1 MFTDRPIGFLASLL
15 YDIGIKISSLDLAIM
30 ITFLIFLAV
39 LAVLVLSHEFGHFIV
54 ARASGMKVYEF
65 GFGFPP
71 RVVGFQWQK
80 NANGKNKLKLIWGKK
95 KEASVYDELDGIP
108 KQNEDEGGTVYSLNL
123 IPLGGFV
130 QIKGENGD
138 EQGTD
143 SFGAKSF
150 WKKAATLS
158 AGVAMNII
166 LAFILISAGFIM
178 GLPQSTDNLPT
189 GVTVKNRQLEIIEA
203 MAGKPA
209 AVAGLQAGDVVVSLD
224 NLQSPTVAEMQNYI
238 DAHKN
243 QDINVTVTRDGAT
256 IEKKIHPFVYSD
268 TGKGGLGVGLVETGL
283 VSYPWYKALYYGFMM
298 TGFYLK
304 EIVLSFYFLIA
315 GLFAGQAPGEALS
328 GPVGIAVMTGQV
340 ARLGFSYL
348 LNFTAL
354 LSLNLAVINI
364 LPIPALD
371 GGRLLFLI
379 INKIKRKPMAQKYEQ
394 IAHSAGFA
402 VLMLLVVVITV
413 KDLGHFSGAFIN
425 WWHKII

>member
-1 MFTDRPIGFLASLL
+1 
-15 YDIGIKISSLDLAIM
+15 M

-71 RVVGFQWQK
+71 RVLGLQWQK
-80 NANGKNKLKLIWGKK
+80 DANGKKKLKLIWGKK
-95 KEASVYDELDGIP
+95 KESFAYDFESAAP
-108 KQNEDEGGTVYSLNL
+108 AENESEQGTVYSLNL

-138 EQGTD
+138 EQGAD
-143 SFGAKSF
+143 SFGAKNF
-150 WKKAATLS
+150 WKRAATLC

-166 LAFILISAGFIM
+166 LAFILVSIGFMM
-178 GLPQSTDNLPT
+178 GLPQSTDNLPI
-189 GVTVKNRQLEIIEA
+189 GVTVKNRHLEIIEA
-203 MAGKPA
+203 MAGKSA
-209 AVAGLQAGDVVVSLD
+209 AVAGLQAGDTILSLD
-224 NLQSPTVAEMQNYI
+224 NLQNPTVAEMQNYI

-243 QDINVTVTRDGAT
+243 QDINVVVNRDGT
-256 IEKKIHPFVYSD
+256 NIEKKIHPFVYPD
-268 TGKGGLGVGLVETGL
+268 TGKGGIGVGLVEVGL
-283 VSYPWYKALYYGFMM
+283 VSYPWYSALYYGFMM

-304 EIVLSFYFLIA
+304 EIVVSFYTLIA
-315 GLFAGQAPGEALS
+315 GLFVGQAPGAALS

-402 VLMLLVVVITV
+402 VLMLLVVVITA

-425 WWHKII
+425 WWHKVI